1 MQILKNKFNR
11 MSVLQLKLDK
21 TTYHTFG
28 ENYESGELRNWF
40 KNVTIRKR
48 KLLPLTSE
56 DRLKNTP
63 SIYLKFQ

>member
-28 ENYESGELRNWF
+28 ENYESGELRN
-40 KNVTIRKR
+40 
-48 KLLPLTSE
+48 
-56 DRLKNTP
+56 
-63 SIYLKFQ
+63 

>member
-1 MQILKNKFNR
+1 

-48 KLLPLTSE
+48 KLLSLTSE